1 MSASPPLH
9 RRATRAAYRG
19 NRPGRE
25 SVHRANRTRVSAKR
39 LDRCA
44 CSSPPK
50 RSDQCS
56 GITRRDHEAT
66 GFILVHSQ
74 HLGNR
79 PDSGADD
86 RLAGSHG
93 FQNDIGETFGIC
105 GQDEEIRGLHAS
117 PRHFR
122 RQITQEL
129 NPSIW
134 PHNSQ
139 QLFLISCTALTCQ
152 PQTPTL
158 RTQLL
163 PSLH

>member
-9 RRATRAAYRG
+9 RRATGAAYRG

-25 SVHRANRTRVSAKR
+25 SVHRVNRTRVSAKR

-117 PRHFR
+117 RHLGGASEENGDRAGRGKRGFPPAR
-122 RQITQEL
+122 I
-129 NPSIW
+129 PISGAA
-134 PHNSQ
+134 PH
-139 QLFLISCTALTCQ
+139 LFAQ
-152 PQTPTL
+152 W
-158 RTQLL
+158 R
-163 PSLH
+163 